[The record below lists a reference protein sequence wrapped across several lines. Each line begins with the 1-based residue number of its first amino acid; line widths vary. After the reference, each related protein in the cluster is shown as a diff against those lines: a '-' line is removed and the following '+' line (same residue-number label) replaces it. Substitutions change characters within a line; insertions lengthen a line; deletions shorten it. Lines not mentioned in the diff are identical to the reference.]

1 MEKIKIINVWDSVEN
16 SICNSV
22 WNGVR
27 NSVWNSVRNNIKQ
40 IIEKRNGNKKR

>member
-1 MEKIKIINVWDSVEN
+1 MEKIKIINVWDSVET